1 VSVTD
6 GLPSARLRQLLDHMA
21 DATASARVPGWAD
34 EHDRWHVYQ
43 AAVALCALG
52 PSLREALASEPDEG
66 VATSVVLLAF
76 DRDPVREHRARWVDA
91 LSADRRAFV
100 ARRADDLSVLEGVCD
115 GSLTDVPDVTA
126 WTHWL
131 QRTSA
136 EQSTVPDVLEQLARD
151 GRTRKIRN
159 IAAERLRI
167 HHGAAAR
174 Q

>member
-1 VSVTD
+1 MSATD

-21 DATASARVPGWAD
+21 DATGCARVPGWAD

-76 DRDPVREHRARWVDA
+76 DRDPVREHRAWWVDA
-91 LSADRRAFV
+91 LPADRRAFV
-100 ARRADDLSVLEGVCD
+100 ARRADDLAVLEGVRD

-131 QRTSA
+131 QRASA
-136 EQSTVPDVLEQLARD
+136 EQSTVPDVLEELARD

-167 HHGAAAR
+167 HHRAAAR
-174 Q
+174 P